1 MDFSLVK
8 YGDSFVEMFYKLI
21 KEISKSMII
30 ITIGGGK
37 AMKAVNTNN
46 IFLSENEVGLKSK
59 ESGGLE
65 P

>member
-1 MDFSLVK
+1 
-8 YGDSFVEMFYKLI
+8 MFYKLI

-46 IFLSENEVGLKSK
+46 IFLGGNEVDLKSK
-59 ESGGLE
+59 ETGGLE